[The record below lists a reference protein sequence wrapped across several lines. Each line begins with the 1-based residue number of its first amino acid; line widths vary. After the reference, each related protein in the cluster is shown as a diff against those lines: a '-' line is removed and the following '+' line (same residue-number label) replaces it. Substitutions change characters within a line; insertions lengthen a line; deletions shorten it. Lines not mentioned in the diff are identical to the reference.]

1 MVRTQTSKKPQTKFK
16 RTRRTKRPDMIGN
29 DYSVGNPGG
38 GRPEE
43 YMPEYAEQAYKLCL
57 LGASDAVLADFF
69 EVSEMTIN
77 NWKKRYDDFYLS
89 LREGKTQA
97 DANVAKSLYHRALGY
112 SHPEDKIFN
121 DSGTPLIVPTTKHYP
136 PDTTAIQLW
145 LLNRQPK
152 LWKDRKS
159 LEVSGEDG
167 GPIKHEHEFTDE
179 TIKAAYN
186 TLYRTDICGNGS
198 GE

>member
-1 MVRTQTSKKPQTKFK
+1 
-16 RTRRTKRPDMIGN
+16 MIGN

-112 SHPEDKIFN
+112 SHPKIEY
-121 DSGTPLIVPTTKHYP
+121 L
-136 PDTTAIQLW
+136 
-145 LLNRQPK
+145 
-152 LWKDRKS
+152 
-159 LEVSGEDG
+159 
-167 GPIKHEHEFTDE
+167 
-179 TIKAAYN
+179 
-186 TLYRTDICGNGS
+186 
-198 GE
+198 